1 VSDVAAADFPALDR
15 RRFLGGAL
23 AALAAAAI
31 PDALGAAGPSPAPA
45 ARLDRIGLQLYTVR
59 QSMEKDLPGT
69 LARVATIG
77 YREVEFA
84 GYFGREPAEI
94 RELLEKNHLS
104 APSSHVALER
114 LRSEPDRVIEEA
126 RVAGHRYVVC
136 PWLDEKQRTPEGYA
150 ALIDTLGRTDEALRQ
165 AGLGLA
171 YHNHDFEFATLPDG
185 QRGFDLILERTDPAI
200 VQLEMDLF
208 WAVKGGADPLAYFA
222 RWPGRFPMVHVKDM
236 DAAGAM
242 TDVGKGRIDFA
253 AIFAARRR
261 AGIRHF
267 FVEHDEPA
275 DAWASITAS
284 YAYLKRLRFG
294 DAV

>member
-1 VSDVAAADFPALDR
+1 MSDVAAADLPALDR

-31 PDALGAAGPSPAPA
+31 PDALGAAGPPPTPG

-59 QSMEKDLPGT
+59 QAMEKDLPGT
-69 LARVATIG
+69 LARVAAIG
-77 YREVEFA
+77 YGEVEFA
-84 GYFGREPAEI
+84 GYFGRKPAEI
-94 RELLEKNHLS
+94 RKLLEENKLR

-126 RVAGHRYVVC
+126 RAVGHRYVVC

-150 ALIDTLGRTDEALRQ
+150 ALIETLGRTGAAMRK
-165 AGLGLA
+165 AGLGFA

-185 QRGFDLILERTDPAI
+185 KRPFDLLLERTDPAL
-200 VQLEMDLF
+200 VQFEMDLF
-208 WAVKGGADPLAYFA
+208 WAVKAGADPLAYFA
-222 RWPGRFPMVHVKDM
+222 RWPGRFPMVHVKGM

-284 YAYLKRLRFG
+284 YAYLKRLRFT
-294 DAV
+294 DAA